1 MMGRRWSFFR
11 RIKFDLISASAS
23 AVRSG
28 VRRLLEGLGLRE
40 RIVITLMRQF
50 VETISLSEVIR
61 AIPYIFRQITEVL
74 TLTEFIQINSFI
86 RRVVSEAVEFVEDIV
101 TRIVQLVQTRV
112 TETVEISENVIAQ
125 VIATI
130 YRLVTE
136 TINIVENIY
145 ITQYVTRVLSEFVN
159 IVEDVI
165 VTINQQSGEW
175 RWDYF
180 LAYNHNNQPIQV
192 DDSLMRDNN
201 TSTYVNFYYTPST
214 PQNLRRGI
222 IGFNN
227 PQYYFIISFY
237 IIVNTSGKYLVVNIY
252 DSYGNSETYAVYPTQ
267 GNGWYDIYIDYYNIN
282 DIKEVEIMTD
292 NSVIGSLGVAEVV
305 FVNY

>member
-1 MMGRRWSFFR
+1 MGRRWSFFR
-11 RIKFDLISASAS
+11 RVNFDLINASAS
-23 AVRSG
+23 AVKSG

-40 RIVITLMRQF
+40 KIIITLMRQF

-61 AIPYIFRQITEVL
+61 AIPYIYRQITEAV
-74 TLTEFIQINSFI
+74 TLNEFIQINSFI
-86 RRVVSEAVEFVEDIV
+86 RRVVSEAVEFVEDV
-101 TRIVQLVQTRV
+101 VARIVQLVQTIV

-145 ITQYVTRVLSEFVN
+145 ITQYVTRVVSEIIN

-165 VTINQQSGEW
+165 VNITQSGGEW

-180 LAYNHNNQPIQV
+180 SAYNHNNQPIQV

-201 TSTYVNFYYTPST
+201 TSTYLTFYYTPQA
-214 PQNLRRGI
+214 PQNLRRAI

-227 PQYYFIISFY
+227 PQYYFVISFY
-237 IIVNTSGKYLVVNIY
+237 IIVNTQNKYLIVTIY
-252 DSYGNSETYAVYPTQ
+252 DSYGNSDTYSIYPSQ
-267 GNGWYDIYIDYYNIN
+267 GNDWYDIYIDYYNIN
-282 DIKEVEIMTD
+282 NIKEVEIMTD
-292 NSVIGSLGVAEVV
+292 NSVVGSLGVAEVV
-305 FVNY
+305 FINY